1 MKALIEFIASNLVE
15 HPDGVQVQEQVGQRA
30 TLYRLR
36 VAQEDVGRIIGKG
49 GTVANAIRT
58 VVRVAAE
65 KKGVRAILEID

>member
-15 HPDGVQVQEQVGQRA
+15 HPDRVQVQEQVGQRA
-30 TLYRLR
+30 TVYRLR
-36 VAQEDVGRIIGKG
+36 VAPDDVGRIIGKG